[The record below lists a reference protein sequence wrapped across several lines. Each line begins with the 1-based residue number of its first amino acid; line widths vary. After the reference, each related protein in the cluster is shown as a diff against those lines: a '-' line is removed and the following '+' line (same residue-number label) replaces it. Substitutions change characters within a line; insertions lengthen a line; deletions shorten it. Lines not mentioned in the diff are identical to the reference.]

1 MRHLSR
7 SLKWRGNHFIDKT
20 QTVEHKWYC
29 ALTEKGA
36 KARPNRF
43 EFSRQNNWSFLIVFS
58 ENTYFLQIFKMKTLW
73 TFTALVLATLY
84 HGSHQKP
91 SQPSQS
97 SSESKYCNFV
107 DFLNSKSSVKL
118 GSKNQ
123 IHYFASFLK
132 FWTKNGYLEQCGICF

>member
-1 MRHLSR
+1 
-7 SLKWRGNHFIDKT
+7 
-20 QTVEHKWYC
+20 
-29 ALTEKGA
+29 
-36 KARPNRF
+36 
-43 EFSRQNNWSFLIVFS
+43 
-58 ENTYFLQIFKMKTLW
+58 MKTLW

-132 FWTKNGYLEQCGICF
+132 FWTKNATFV